1 MGLLELGLWGSFIL
15 EFLLMLQLEDLPVAQ
30 TCFQSPLSKHLQGFR

>member
-15 EFLLMLQLEDLPVAQ
+15 EFLMLQLEDLPVAQ